1 MNNLNLWSC
10 FSDTS
15 LKKSVSSD
23 LGRFLCS
30 LKHFGGSVS
39 FGRVSSDE
47 EEVEGPAADDRVCL
61 GLMLGFP
68 FVISPSFFSKGR
80 CFLVAPVFL
89 LLSMTTFLYPLSS
102 VLYMYLFVTWIS
114 VRARFVSPCSV
125 WL

>member
-61 GLMLGFP
+61 GLMLEFP
-68 FVISPSFFSKGR
+68 
-80 CFLVAPVFL
+80 L
-89 LLSMTTFLYPLSS
+89 
-102 VLYMYLFVTWIS
+102 VTWIS
-114 VRARFVSPCSV
+114 VRARFFSLFSLDVIS
-125 WL
+125 